1 MKPKMYMGIDI
12 GIDGGIGFIDPH
24 HDLMGVYLMP
34 VIGTRGKGK
43 RAYDIHGVVDLIQ
56 MWNDHDIIA
65 IIEDVTFMPTWNKHT
80 LGLQYGCL
88 YAFMGIFAT
97 LDIPFQVKQAR
108 VWQKK
113 IFEGMP
119 KQDTKT
125 MSALVA
131 KRLYPDESFTVGKGT
146 KIHSGLTDALCI
158 AAYCQYIFGGK

>member
-1 MKPKMYMGIDI
+1 MSNPKMYMGVDI
-12 GIDGGIGFIDPH
+12 GIDGGIGFIGPSH
-24 HDLMGVYLMP
+24 EFAGVYLMP
-34 VIGTRGKGK
+34 VIGTKRKGK
-43 RAYDIHGVVDLIQ
+43 RAYDIHGIVETIKMYD
-56 MWNDHDIIA
+56 DHDIA
-65 IIEDVTFMPTWNKHT
+65 AVIEDVTFMPTWNKHT

-97 LDIPFQVKQAR
+97 QGIPFQVKRAQ

-113 IFEGMP
+113 VFEGMP

-131 KRLYPDESFTVGKGT
+131 KRLWPSETFTTGKGT

-158 AAYCQYIFGGK
+158 AEYCRLTMGV